1 MELSEI
7 RALLQPELEAMD
19 ALIHQR
25 VAAQLNLVNLLT
37 DHVAHAGGKRLRPI
51 VLLLIAKAFNYSG
64 NHHITLAA
72 AIELVHTASL
82 LHDDVVDESS
92 MRRGR
97 TTANEI
103 WGNTASVLVGDFMYS
118 RAGELVISI
127 ENIPIIKAFANSTHL
142 LTQGEIMQ
150 LMHRRNFKMTLHD
163 YLEIITHKTG
173 RLFELSSELATLL
186 AAPTQL
192 IAAKTYGLN
201 LGIAFQMMDDILDYQ
216 GDVQNIGK
224 NVGDDLRDGNLT
236 LPLLYIL
243 QNGTEQHIDQVKQ
256 AVNTGDIELLQQAII
271 ESDSI
276 TQTQQMAHHYTE
288 LALQAL
294 NNFPKNIYTQALSAI
309 AYFATK
315 RNH

>member
-7 RALLQPELEAMD
+7 RALLQPELDAMD

-25 VAAQLNLVNLLT
+25 VAVQLNLVNLLT
-37 DHVAHAGGKRLRPI
+37 DHVAYAGGKRLRPI
-51 VLLLIAKAFNYSG
+51 ILLLIAKAFNYSG

-72 AIELVHTASL
+72 ATELVHTASL

-186 AAPTQL
+186 AAPAHL

-216 GDVQNIGK
+216 GDVHNIGK

-243 QNGTEQHIDQVKQ
+243 QNGTEQHIERVKK
-256 AVNTGDIELLQQAII
+256 AVNTGDIELLQQTII
-271 ESDSI
+271 ESDSM

-288 LALQAL
+288 LALQVL
-294 NNFPKNIYTQALSAI
+294 NNFPKNIYTEALSAI
-309 AYFATK
+309 AYFAIK